1 MSKKKIKIHKEMP
14 FLDHLEELRW
24 RILKSLGSIILFTLI
39 AFPFSEKLLNFL
51 TAPNDGLKNP
61 AEIIFLKPTGALI
74 VRMEA
79 SLVVGIIAS
88 SVVIFHQMWQFI
100 APGLLPNEKKYF
112 FPGLISTLFCF
123 GAGIAFSYYGLIPI
137 VLPILYGMGTE
148 TIKAKINLNDY
159 IGFVLRLILVSG
171 LIFELPV
178 ISFILTRV
186 GLLTPEFL
194 RKYRRYGIVLIFILA
209 AIITPPDPASQLTM
223 ALPLILLYEISII
236 VSRVASKR
244 RKSAEEETIN
254 S

>member
-1 MSKKKIKIHKEMP
+1 MSKKKEIKSNEMP

-24 RILKSLGSIILFTLI
+24 RILKSLGSIILFTVI
-39 AFPFSEKLLNFL
+39 AFPFSKHLLNIL
-51 TAPNDGLKNP
+51 TAPNDGLKSP

-79 SLVVGIIAS
+79 SLVAGIIVS
-88 SVVIFHQMWQFI
+88 SAVIFYQMWQFI

-112 FPGLISTLFCF
+112 LPGLFSTLFCF
-123 GAGIAFSYYGLIPI
+123 SAGIAFSYFVLIPL

-178 ISFILTRV
+178 ISFILTRI
-186 GLLTPEFL
+186 GLISPEFL
-194 RKYRRYGIVLIFILA
+194 KKYRRYGIVLIFVIA
-209 AIITPPDPASQLTM
+209 AIITPPDPASQITM
-223 ALPLILLYEISII
+223 ALPLILLYEISIH
-236 VSRVASKR
+236 VSKIAQKR
-244 RKSAEEETIN
+244 RQASEESEE
-254 S
+254 